1 MQIWDTLLD
10 LIKRD
15 KENAQAK
22 TGHPSEPYWSIIDA
36 ALAKQR
42 SEPVDLHEDKVHK
55 VPVYVVRMCESLVKA
70 IKANGNPDVTVAE
83 VISVELNAS
92 GHSDYHRKF
101 ALYCFE
107 LAQKKPR

>member
-1 MQIWDTLLD
+1 MEIWDTLLN

-22 TGHPSEPYWSIIDA
+22 TGQPFEPYWSIIDA
-36 ALAKQR
+36 ALANRR
-42 SEPVDLHEDKVHK
+42 SEPMDGLEDKVHK
-55 VPVYVVRMCESLVKA
+55 VPVYVVRMCESLAKA

-107 LAQKKPR
+107 LAQKKSR